1 MKNKRKSMNIDLSP
15 EALLTQ
21 LGYSATEQS
30 IEQIKK
36 AIDNTKGFENFSK
49 HLLSL
54 HDELAHLKGVV
65 ALSSSKDVFKI
76 KGSIET
82 SKEIQEEFNQLIK
95 KWSQKYKITLEQVAN
110 KPTYYILS
118 QQ

>member
-1 MKNKRKSMNIDLSP
+1 MHIDLSP

-21 LGYSATEQS
+21 LGYTPTEHS
-30 IEQIKK
+30 IEQMKK

-49 HLLSL
+49 HLISL

-76 KGSIET
+76 KGSTET
-82 SKEIQEEFNQLIK
+82 STAIQEEFNKLVK
-95 KWSQKYKITLEQVAN
+95 HWSQKYKIKLEQVGN
-110 KPTYYILS
+110 KPTYYIIG
-118 QQ
+118 QH

>member
-1 MKNKRKSMNIDLSP
+1 MNIDLSP
-15 EALLTQ
+15 EALLKQ
-21 LGYSATEQS
+21 LGYAKTEQS
-30 IEQIKK
+30 ISQIKK

-54 HDELAHLKGVV
+54 HDELAHLKALV

-76 KGSIET
+76 KASVET
-82 SKEIQEEFNQLIK
+82 SEEIQKEFTQLIK
-95 KWSQKYKITLEQVAN
+95 KWSEKYKITLEQVAN
-110 KPTYYILS
+110 KPTYYIIG